1 MSQRFI
7 RKKIVFIIDVLDAEE
22 NVDCQKFAISRISA
36 TCTRNKSNITKLEER
51 KERQEM
57 LALKANELGE
67 NETKLNNMCKI
78 GWRQKRKNSWR

>member
-7 RKKIVFIIDVLDAEE
+7 RKKNSIQGLKEIIDVLDAEE

-51 KERQEM
+51 KERWEM
-57 LALKANELGE
+57 LALKAKEFWE
-67 NETKLNNMCKI
+67 KET
-78 GWRQKRKNSWR
+78 R